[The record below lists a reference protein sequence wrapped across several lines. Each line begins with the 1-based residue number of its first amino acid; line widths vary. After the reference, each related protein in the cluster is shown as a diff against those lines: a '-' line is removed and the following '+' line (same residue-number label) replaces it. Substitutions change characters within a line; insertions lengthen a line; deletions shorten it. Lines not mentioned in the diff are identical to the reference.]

1 MALLVEDFCVVVVE
15 GGPKAQK
22 RYRKLLMQRI
32 DWGDVAD
39 EEEDEDEVCA
49 APPPPP
55 QPPPAP
61 RPPRFLSRPRPPPA
75 SPPPPPKGTRPAL
88 A

>member
-1 MALLVEDFCVVVVE
+1 MALLVEDFCVVIVE

-49 APPPPP
+49 RPAAPLPAPPGPPR
-55 QPPPAP
+55 AP
-61 RPPRFLSRPRPPPA
+61 DRPPR
-75 SPPPPPKGTRPAL
+75 
-88 A
+88 